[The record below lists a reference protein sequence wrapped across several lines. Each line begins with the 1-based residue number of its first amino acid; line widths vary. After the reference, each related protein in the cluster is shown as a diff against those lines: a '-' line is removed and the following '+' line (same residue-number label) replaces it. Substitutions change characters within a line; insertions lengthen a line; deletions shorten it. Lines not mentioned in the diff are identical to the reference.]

1 MGREKLNG
9 AERLLVEAAWGAMKL
24 FAWLPYLFKYY
35 VVQELL
41 YVVLR
46 FVLRYRR
53 RVVDDN
59 LRNAFP
65 EKSDAGRAAIRR
77 GFYRTLA
84 EVMVDTLD
92 LASMNPR
99 KARRRLGVKGL
110 ESHAAAVRGRDWIAM
125 LAHYGCWEYCSL
137 WGLYEP
143 SQLVVGV
150 YHPLRNRVMGTLFE
164 RLRNSSYAVAVPM
177 DESLRFYLRNRE
189 RGVGGRNLV
198 MGLIADQRP
207 SRRPDSHWIDFLNQE
222 TIFYEGGGRLAER
235 CGLPVYFVRMERTRR
250 GCYEMA
256 FDLIYDGKE
265 PVAEYEIT
273 ERYARNLEAMIRR
286 RPELWMWSHR
296 RWKHKRPHAE
306 R

>member
-1 MGREKLNG
+1 MERRRPTV
-9 AERLLVEAAWGAMKL
+9 AQRLLTEAAWGAMKL

-35 VVQELL
+35 VVEELL
-41 YVVLR
+41 YIVLR

-65 EKSDAGRAAIRR
+65 EKSDAGRDAIRR

-84 EVMVDTLD
+84 EVVVDTLD

-99 KARRRLGVKGL
+99 KARRRLAVKGL
-110 ESHAAAVRGRDWIAM
+110 EAQREAVRGRDWIAM

-137 WGLYEP
+137 WGLYES

-150 YHPLRNRVMGTLFE
+150 YHPLRNPVMGTLFE
-164 RLRNSSYAVAVPM
+164 RLRNAEYATTVAM
-177 DESLRFYLRNRE
+177 DDSLRFYLRNRGQGI
-189 RGVGGRNLV
+189 RGRNLV

-207 SRRPDSHWIDFLNQE
+207 SRRPDSHWIPFLNQE

-250 GCYEMA
+250 GCYEMS
-256 FDLIYDGKE
+256 FELLYDGKE
-265 PVAEYEIT
+265 PVAEHEIT
-273 ERYARNLEAMIRR
+273 ERYARSLEAMIRR

-296 RWKHKRPHAE
+296 RWKHKRTDGNS
-306 R
+306 